1 MDASKP
7 DTNETN
13 SLGKCKTILVTTR
26 SLKSSE
32 HKLTLL
38 QKLKSNPFPLPTISL
53 HQDACVSRSIQKM
66 NLLEKKLHDLESLK
80 REYTNLLAT
89 KEFVIINN
97 TVVVSLYIYL
107 ADLQDHN

>member
-7 DTNETN
+7 DTNESN

-38 QKLKSNPFPLPTISL
+38 QKLKSNSFPLPISL
-53 HQDACVSRSIQKM
+53 HLDACVSRSSQKI